1 MKRLCQI
8 ATIFAPLV
16 ILPSALAIEVAH
28 KEIAARTEL
37 YQIQTLTL
45 SDQQFLKGGVGGKP
59 VTISGQLRI
68 AQGPAVCRLSCSSTG
83 QVGTPQTSMFGRE
96 ISMRL
101 AYRHSLLMLSPGA
114 ALQR

>member
-16 ILPSALAIEVAH
+16 ILPSALAIEVAP

-45 SDQQFLKGGVGGKP
+45 SDQQFLKGDVGGKP
-59 VTISGQLRI
+59 VSFVLHR
-68 AQGPAVCRLSCSSTG
+68 GPAVCR
-83 QVGTPQTSMFGRE
+83 
-96 ISMRL
+96 
-101 AYRHSLLMLSPGA
+101 
-114 ALQR
+114 